1 MAYRF
6 KAAALTQVTEATL
19 AADQDVNAAKIG
31 GIAPTMG
38 VTLTIPAIIG
48 TSTLV
53 AGDILAGDASK
64 IIMATGKVSTPD
76 TQKVD
81 LNTIKAQTV
90 TATTAV
96 TFPTTIGTSTY
107 AGGAADA
114 AAAAISKA
122 VGTTADKAAGAAGGL
137 PILAATGTV
146 QSDAAAALSAY
157 NTSGVAKEASVGA
170 IATILTGIT
179 SLAKWLGLIAGK
191 TADAATLIEMNATT
205 AGAGYVNT
213 TDSLQ
218 AIADAD
224 VAAALTPQQV
234 RDAMTL
240 APTIGTGAAGSIDAD
255 LDSILDD
262 TGTSG
267 VVVAAASKTGYSLA
281 ATGLDAITIDTPSGA
296 IGTWNFRQR
305 MVMLFRRFFG
315 KAIKD
320 TSTNTIRTYDG
331 STVLTTQTI
340 AETSTSETQ
349 GEST

>member
-1 MAYRF
+1 
-6 KAAALTQVTEATL
+6 
-19 AADQDVNAAKIG
+19 
-31 GIAPTMG
+31 
-38 VTLTIPAIIG
+38 
-48 TSTLV
+48 
-53 AGDILAGDASK
+53 
-64 IIMATGKVSTPD
+64 
-76 TQKVD
+76 
-81 LNTIKAQTV
+81 
-90 TATTAV
+90 
-96 TFPTTIGTSTY
+96 
-107 AGGAADA
+107 
-114 AAAAISKA
+114 
-122 VGTTADKAAGAAGGL
+122 
-137 PILAATGTV
+137 V
-146 QSDAAAALSAY
+146 QSDAALALAAKTEYPNA
-157 NTSGVAKEASVGA
+157 A
-170 IATILTGIT
+170 ATAVQAILTGIT
-179 SLAKWLGLIAGK
+179 RMAEWLGLIAGK
-191 TADAATLIEMNATT
+191 QVGNSTARTELRAT
-205 AGAGYVNT
+205 GAGSGTYDET
-213 TDSLQ
+213 TDSTQ

-234 RDAMTL
+234 RDAMKL